1 MVPPEF
7 GPRIGPHSN
16 PVTAGEPAGHCLPA
30 AYGRLP
36 STAARALH
44 RPAPLFGR
52 GSGVLLPVTA
62 CFIGGYSTTFL
73 RLRQGVGGGFFCR
86 CRQGGPSGPAQG
98 GPCDVGSRPVP
109 GGGSRLSR
117 EKARTHSVAGGGPPP
132 PLFRAR
138 LLSLARFGGCA
149 ALFRSMG
156 YYGAHVCTLIWR
168 LSFIKMLFSIF
179 LLENASQ
186 IGLRTPE
193 GIAPRPFQR

>member
-62 CFIGGYSTTFL
+62 CFIGGYSTTFF

-86 CRQGGPSGPAQG
+86 CRQGVLLDRRRLAPARWVPARSRAGERRGTAYPLGGRGSSEASGRSAPL
-98 GPCDVGSRPVP
+98 PRLP
-109 GGGSRLSR
+109 GGGPHFSR
-117 EKARTHSVAGGGPPP
+117 EMGRKRAGGKPPGPRVHG
-132 PLFRAR
+132 PLTLVRSFWGS
-138 LLSLARFGGCA
+138 LSLVR
-149 ALFRSMG
+149 
-156 YYGAHVCTLIWR
+156 
-168 LSFIKMLFSIF
+168 
-179 LLENASQ
+179 
-186 IGLRTPE
+186 
-193 GIAPRPFQR
+193 

>member
-86 CRQGGPSGPAQG
+86 CRQGGASGPAQVST
-98 GPCDVGSRPVP
+98 CEVGSRPVP
-109 GGGSRLSR
+109 GGGSRLSLGESPDAKSR
-117 EKARTHSVAGGGPPP
+117 GGWPPAP
-132 PLFRAR
+132 PGFRAR
-138 LLSLARFGGCA
+138 SFPLARFGGC
-149 ALFRSMG
+149 
-156 YYGAHVCTLIWR
+156 C
-168 LSFIKMLFSIF
+168 
-179 LLENASQ
+179 
-186 IGLRTPE
+186 P
-193 GIAPRPFQR
+193 

>member
-86 CRQGGPSGPAQG
+86 CRQGGASGPAQVRTCTVVSRPTPG
-98 GPCDVGSRPVP
+98 GSPAFSGESRRKERRGPCPLD
-109 GGGSRLSR
+109 
-117 EKARTHSVAGGGPPP
+117 
-132 PLFRAR
+132 PLFLWPACFH
-138 LLSLARFGGCA
+138 SLVLAVVPHCSGR
-149 ALFRSMG
+149 
-156 YYGAHVCTLIWR
+156 GAITVPICV
-168 LSFIKMLFSIF
+168 
-179 LLENASQ
+179 
-186 IGLRTPE
+186 P
-193 GIAPRPFQR
+193 

>member
-86 CRQGGPSGPAQG
+86 CRQGGLLDRRRLAPATWV
-98 GPCDVGSRPVP
+98 PRPVP
-109 GGGSRLSR
+109 GGGSRLSL
-117 EKARTHSVAGGGPPP
+117 EKARTQRVAGGGPPP
-132 PLFRAR
+132 PLGLGPAR
-138 LLSLARFGGCA
+138 SHSLVLGLGSA
-149 ALFRSMG
+149 AERWWG
-156 YYGAHVCTLIWR
+156 YFGAHVRALIWG
-168 LSFIKMLFSIF
+168 LSFGKGFLSIF
-179 LLENASQ
+179 SSKMRPKSVLES
-186 IGLRTPE
+186 RTK
-193 GIAPRPFQR
+193 